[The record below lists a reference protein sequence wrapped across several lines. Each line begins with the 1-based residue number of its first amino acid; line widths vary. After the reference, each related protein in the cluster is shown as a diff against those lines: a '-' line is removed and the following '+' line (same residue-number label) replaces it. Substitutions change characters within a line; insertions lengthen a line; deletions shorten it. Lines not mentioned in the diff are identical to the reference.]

1 MISSAVIDKLVDLF
15 RIRVDLT
22 DPLQVFGSNSK
33 IFQVKGFPGDCKV
46 YIVDSDAG
54 KEIACHPSIVGDRLA
69 KLCLEMALDAA
80 KAILEFTPLREY
92 GGDSIVFEHVLRAAP
107 GYRLHEAL
115 KDVGVDFREVW
126 VRPRYVT
133 PSYRDHDEEAA
144 KRLVIVYEDFSNLP
158 ENRDLMVVKPDTC
171 LLYTSPSPRDRG

>member
-1 MISSAVIDKLVDLF
+1 MRYFRRAHLVGLISSSILDRLVETFKMGVDRTEEVLVSGQSCRIF
-15 RIRVDLT
+15 R
-22 DPLQVFGSNSK
+22 
-33 IFQVKGFPGDCKV
+33 VKGFPSDCEV

-54 KEIACHPSIVGDRLA
+54 KEVACHPSIVGERLA
-69 KLCLEMALDAA
+69 KLCLEMALDAV

-107 GYRLHEAL
+107 GYRLHEAFRDAGL
-115 KDVGVDFREVW
+115 DFREVW

-133 PSYRDHDEEAA
+133 PSY
-144 KRLVIVYEDFSNLP
+144 S
-158 ENRDLMVVKPDTC
+158 C